1 MHFLIAPNAFK
12 HSLHALEVAS
22 AIEAGL
28 KRSNLKCTTEVFPVG
43 DGGDGT
49 AQLLNFKLKG
59 ELVTVNASDPFGR
72 KINASFYL
80 VENRKTAIIELAE
93 ASGIKLL
100 KSEERNPLKAS
111 TYGTG
116 ELILAALDYNVDK
129 IIICIGGSSTVDGG
143 TGILSAL
150 GFRFLDKKNE
160 EIKSLPTDLINI
172 TSIDITNKDKRIN
185 NTKIVVL
192 CDVDNPLL
200 GPQGAA
206 KIFGPQKGATDEQV
220 IVLEQ
225 GLSNFASI
233 ILKQFKL
240 DVANLKHGGAAG
252 GTASGLFALLNARLV
267 DGIDYFLE
275 VTGFD
280 KQIDKADVVITG
292 EGAIDEQT
300 LYGKGPAGV
309 AKRAKAK
316 GIPVIAVSGKVPVE
330 PSPKF
335 RAYFDVLLSIN
346 NEPMEMQEAVN
357 STKKNLERIGFELG
371 NIFSLS

>member
-12 HSLHALEVAS
+12 HSLPALEVAS
-22 AIEAGL
+22 AIEKGL
-28 KRSNLKCTTEVFPVG
+28 KRSNLKCSTELFPIG

-59 ELVTVNASDPFGR
+59 EIVSVKATDPFGR
-72 KINASFYL
+72 TINASFYL
-80 VENRKTAIIELAE
+80 VENRQTAIIELAE
-93 ASGIKLL
+93 ASGIKLITN
-100 KSEERNPLKAS
+100 EARNPLKAS

-116 ELILAALDYNVDK
+116 ELILAALEYNVEK
-129 IIICIGGSSTVDGG
+129 IIICIGGSATVDGG
-143 TGILSAL
+143 TGILRVL
-150 GFRFLDKKNE
+150 GVRFRDQNDE
-160 EIKSLPTDLINI
+160 EIKNLPAELINI
-172 TSIDITNKDKRIN
+172 TSIDISEMDKRIN

-206 KIFGPQKGATDEQV
+206 TIFGPQKGATDLQV
-220 IVLEQ
+220 VKLEQ
-225 GLSNFASI
+225 GLANFSSI
-233 ILKQFKL
+233 IQKQFRL
-240 DVANLKHGGAAG
+240 DLSNLKHGGAAG
-252 GTASGLFALLNARLV
+252 GTAAGLFALLNAKLV

-275 VTGFD
+275 ITGFEN
-280 KQIDKADVVITG
+280 QLDKADIVITG

-309 AKRAKAK
+309 AKKAKAK

-330 PSPKF
+330 PSQKF
-335 RAYFDVLLSIN
+335 REYFDVLLSIN
-346 NEPMEMQEAVN
+346 NEPMEMQGALS

-371 NIFSLS
+371 IIFSLS